1 MPAKP
6 HRPGG
11 EYARPPVLPD
21 EPQRLEAL
29 RGYRVLDT
37 PEEQAYDDLTL
48 LASHICQTPIAMVS
62 LVDTDRQWFKSRVGI
77 AMTETPRDMAFCAHA
92 IAGTETLVV
101 PDALHDQR
109 FAFNP
114 LVVGD
119 PQIRFYAGTPLR
131 APSGHALGTLCVIDR
146 VPHQMTEPQRAALE
160 ALSRQVMA
168 QLELR
173 RQLGEVQRLAEA
185 RRFCSE
191 CGERLNS

>member
-1 MPAKP
+1 MPVKP

-21 EPQRLEAL
+21 EPQRLETL
-29 RGYRVLDT
+29 RSYDVLDT
-37 PEEQAYDDLTL
+37 PEEQAYHDLTL
-48 LASHICQTPIAMVS
+48 LASHICETPIAMVS
-62 LVDTDRQWFKSRVGI
+62 LVDANRQWFKARLGLTMS
-77 AMTETPRDMAFCAHA
+77 ETPRDVAFCAHA
-92 IAGTETLVV
+92 IAGTETMVV

-114 LVVGD
+114 LVIGE

-146 VPHQMTEPQRAALE
+146 VPRQLSEPQRAALE

-173 RQLGEVQRLAEA
+173 RKLAEVE
-185 RRFCSE
+185 RLTRVPRYCGK
-191 CGERLNS
+191 CGEPVG

>member
-1 MPAKP
+1 MNRP

-21 EPQRLEAL
+21 EAQRMETL
-29 RGYRVLDT
+29 RSYQVLDT
-37 PEEQAYDDLTL
+37 PEEQAYHDLTL
-48 LASHICQTPIAMVS
+48 LASHICETPIAMVS
-62 LVDTDRQWFKSRVGI
+62 LVDSDRQWFKSRVGI
-77 AMTETPRDMAFCAHA
+77 SMAETPRDHAFCAHA
-92 IAGTETLVV
+92 IASSETMVV

-114 LVVGD
+114 LVVGE

-146 VPHQMTEPQRAALE
+146 KPHQMSQRQLVALE

-173 RQLGEVQRLAEA
+173 RQLAEVARLAEA

-191 CGERLNS
+191 CGKPLSG